1 VDDYLCIRAD
11 LTQSARVFDSPI
23 WAYDPV
29 PGPAQHPITNTPHGS
44 STGTGSAGSGH
55 AQQQQLPPQ
64 QGYQPEAWKVAV
76 WPVDSRL
83 GTFIVVRALNK
94 PPSEVARS
102 VIEVELREMAKEGQ
116 HRS

>member
-1 VDDYLCIRAD
+1 MDDYLCIRTD

-29 PGPAQHPITNTPHGS
+29 PGPAQHPITPSTAHGGGS
-44 STGTGSAGSGH
+44 ASGTGAGGG
-55 AQQQQLPPQ
+55 QQL
-64 QGYQPEAWKVAV
+64 GYQPEAWKVAI

-102 VIEVELREMAKEGQ
+102 VIEVELREMAKESQ
-116 HRS
+116 NR